1 MEPLIIILLIK
12 SLAKK
17 SSKGCYKILK
27 KKNQKSTYKWL
38 PTWQYL
44 RRERDKNPKAGFY
57 FLRPSISRRF
67 VLVTNPH
74 QSILSESFLIML
86 SHHYQSSI
94 VSVLFSTIIGSIH
107 TISIITVANWF
118 WLPASVTFSYT
129 TVVIKEVLVNIF
141 LVCFERWLLWKVMDC
156 VLWILHYNSPVQ
168 SYPMATRGSFS

>member
-27 KKNQKSTYKWL
+27 KKTKNRRINDYPRGNIWGERETKT
-38 PTWQYL
+38 L
-44 RRERDKNPKAGFY
+44 RQVFY

-107 TISIITVANWF
+107 TISTIIVANWF

-141 LVCFERWLLWKVMDC
+141 LVCFQRWLLWKVMDC
-156 VLWILHYNSPVQ
+156 VLWTLHYNSPVQ